1 MEDLQI
7 IELYFERNENAI
19 KETDAKYGKLCFRVA
34 DNILKNNEDSKE
46 CVSDTYL
53 TTWNK
58 IPPVRPNNFMAFLCK
73 ITRNLSLKRL
83 NFHTAAKR
91 ASVATIS
98 FDEIEGFV
106 SDDQLRDDISEV
118 ELGIILSRFL
128 RSEKDDARN
137 VFIRRY
143 WFFDSISEIAA
154 HYAFSESK
162 VKSMLFHTRN
172 RLRDYLKK
180 EGVEV

>member
-1 MEDLQI
+1 M
-7 IELYFERNENAI
+7 
-19 KETDAKYGKLCFRVA
+19 
-34 DNILKNNEDSKE
+34 
-46 CVSDTYL
+46 
-53 TTWNK
+53 
-58 IPPVRPNNFMAFLCK
+58 
-73 ITRNLSLKRL
+73 

-91 ASVATIS
+91 ASVATIP